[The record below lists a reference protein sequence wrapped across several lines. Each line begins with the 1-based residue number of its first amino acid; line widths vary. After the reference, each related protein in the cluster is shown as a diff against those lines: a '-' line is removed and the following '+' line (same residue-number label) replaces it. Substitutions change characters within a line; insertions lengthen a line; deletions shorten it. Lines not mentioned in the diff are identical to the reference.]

1 MARHDRH
8 LRPYRTFHDQHGRK
22 WGAPVEHPSGHPC
35 GPIDCLQRTPAGRR
49 PPWVPSDQFL
59 VFDPV
64 DVGQVR
70 VDYDRCLAEFDRGL
84 ADWQTLVR
92 RQASAMY
99 ADGAG
104 PIVEKI
110 LAGADPSPALRAV
123 TGLRP
128 VGRELIAAAKAGNK
142 WVLGFSDAVPQWAR
156 PVLAQVEAAEAAAE
170 QVVVAEQAYPD
181 ADEED
186 DALVEVTAPVAIVE
200 EPAPKAAPKRSH
212 HKQPARAGA
221 AG

>member
-156 PVLAQVEAAEAAAE
+156 PVLAALRAQEEAAAVLPVDE
-170 QVVVAEQAYPD
+170 GTYPD
-181 ADEED
+181 ADEDEAEAD
-186 DALVEVTAPVAIVE
+186 DAPVAV
-200 EPAPKAAPKRSH
+200 APKPAPKRSH
-212 HKQPARAGA
+212 HKKPAVRAGV